1 MAMTAKKLYASLF
14 CLTLLLF
21 APVMVGAK
29 EAPSSI
35 ITVTTSPD
43 SPFCTTLEIK
53 QPAWLAKRILRSRSV
68 AAKVQPELPR
78 AQITIGDRE
87 FVFDSY
93 SQLFEPARQTQLV
106 MSNAVRKQLEKW
118 VYLAENAHYGQP
130 LDWAKVKD
138 DFARMDF
145 ATVTDL
151 ETGESFHV
159 QRRAGSNHADVQ
171 PLTSEDTATM
181 KRVYD
186 GKWSWKRRAILLTID
201 GHTYAASMHG
211 MPHGAGAIA
220 GNNFPGHFCIHF
232 QGSSTHRRNEPD
244 PSHSLMILKA
254 SGKLKQELMQA
265 TPMRVV
271 DIFLTSLHEH
281 DRSTQLMTTANDFQM
296 PFPSEELETFK
307 RESEEWQNRNP
318 DLLVAT
324 IPVELSC
331 KWVDRREQKNTWT
344 FRLERVSPGS
354 RWKIT
359 NISLDEK

>member
-1 MAMTAKKLYASLF
+1 
-14 CLTLLLF
+14 
-21 APVMVGAK
+21 
-29 EAPSSI
+29 
-35 ITVTTSPD
+35 
-43 SPFCTTLEIK
+43 
-53 QPAWLAKRILRSRSV
+53 
-68 AAKVQPELPR
+68 
-78 AQITIGDRE
+78 
-87 FVFDSY
+87 
-93 SQLFEPARQTQLV
+93 
-106 MSNAVRKQLEKW
+106 
-118 VYLAENAHYGQP
+118 
-130 LDWAKVKD
+130 
-138 DFARMDF
+138 
-145 ATVTDL
+145 
-151 ETGESFHV
+151 
-159 QRRAGSNHADVQ
+159 
-171 PLTSEDTATM
+171 
-181 KRVYD
+181 
-186 GKWSWKRRAILLTID
+186 
-201 GHTYAASMHG
+201 
-211 MPHGAGAIA
+211 
-220 GNNFPGHFCIHF
+220 
-232 QGSSTHRRNEPD
+232 
-244 PSHSLMILKA
+244 MILKA